1 MELKYNK
8 NNLTEA
14 GIDEA
19 GRGPLFGPVYAA
31 AVIWDDKLNNF
42 DEINLIKDSKKLTAK
57 RRKKAYDFLKKNL
70 KKKNYGI
77 GKATSEEIDKINILE
92 ATKLAMKRA
101 INNLDINPELLIIDG
116 VGWENKFNIKTVS
129 IVKGD
134 DKFYSIAA
142 ASILAKEEHDFDI
155 LKKVQN
161 DESLIK
167 KYQIDKNKGYGTK
180 YHIEGIKNHGITNF
194 HRKSFKPCCNY
205 T

>member
-1 MELKYNK
+1 MEIKYNK
-8 NNLTEA
+8 NNLIEV

-31 AVIWDDKLNNF
+31 AVIWDNKLNNF

-77 GKATSEEIDKINILE
+77 GKATSKEIDKINILE

-101 INNLDINPELLIIDG
+101 IKNLPTIPELLVIDG
-116 VGWENKFNIKTVS
+116 IGWENKFDIKSVS

-134 DKFYSIAA
+134 NKYFSIAA
-142 ASILAKEEHDFDI
+142 ASILAKEE
-155 LKKVQN
+155 QN
-161 DESLIK
+161 IK
-167 KYQIDKNKGYGTK
+167 WK
-180 YHIEGIKNHGITNF
+180 E
-194 HRKSFKPCCNY
+194 
-205 T
+205 